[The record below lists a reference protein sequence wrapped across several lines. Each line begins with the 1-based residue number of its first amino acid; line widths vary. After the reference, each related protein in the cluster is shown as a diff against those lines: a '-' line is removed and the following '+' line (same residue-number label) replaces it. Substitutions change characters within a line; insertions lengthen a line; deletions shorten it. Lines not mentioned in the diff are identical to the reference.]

1 MNKYFAKK
9 VTAPDGEVFDSQ
21 REYQRWGVLKL
32 LQRAGKISDLQRQV
46 KYILIPTQRDQKGKV
61 VERELS
67 YVADFVYVDL
77 DRGVKV
83 VEDTKGFKTEAYKIK
98 KKLMLWIHG
107 IRITET

>member
-9 VTAPDGEVFDSQ
+9 VKAPDGQVFDSQ

-46 KYILIPTQRDQKGKV
+46 KFILIPTQRDQKGKV

-67 YVADFVYVDL
+67 YVADFVYMDL
-77 DRGVKV
+77 ERGVKV

-98 KKLMLWIHG
+98 KKLMLCIHE